1 MNIDQLQQRK
11 KELQLRHEIT
21 YLERKERLFS
31 WLSLYSWKVLAW
43 PVLACTFSFM
53 FFLIVAGIFGGAAL
67 WISLIG
73 LIGAIITGRLGVW
86 VWSYRSAAP
95 AK

>member
-21 YLERKERLFS
+21 YLERRERLFS
-31 WLSLYSWKVLAW
+31 WLSLYGWKVLAW
-43 PVLACTFSFM
+43 PVLACTFSGM
-53 FFLIVAGIFGGAAL
+53 LILIVFGITSNILWLSPIAL
-67 WISLIG
+67 M
-73 LIGAIITGRLGVW
+73 GAIITGRLGVW

>member
-21 YLERKERLFS
+21 YLEKREPLFS
-31 WLSLYSWKVLAW
+31 WLSLYGWKVLAL
-43 PVLACTFSFM
+43 PAFACTFSGM
-53 FFLIVAGIFGGAAL
+53 LILIVFRIKNNTLWLWPIAL
-67 WISLIG
+67 V
-73 LIGAIITGRLGVW
+73 GAIITGRLGVW